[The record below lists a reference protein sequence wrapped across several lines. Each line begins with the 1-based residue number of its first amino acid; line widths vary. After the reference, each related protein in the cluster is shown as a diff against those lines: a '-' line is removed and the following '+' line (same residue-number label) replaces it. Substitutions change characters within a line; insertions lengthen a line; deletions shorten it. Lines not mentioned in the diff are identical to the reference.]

1 MTYNLTG
8 IVSNSSTGILGLT
21 QGVNDTL
28 MFGWL
33 GAMFL
38 IGVCVF
44 AFMTFVSTTQDTS
57 KSMAATAFIAF
68 TLSLLF
74 RAINLIGDKFMYITL
89 ILAAVAIAFSY
100 KRE

>member
-8 IVSNSSTGILGLT
+8 IVDNSTTGILGLT

-33 GAMFL
+33 GAFFIL
-38 IGVCVF
+38 AVCVL
-44 AFMTFVSTTQDTS
+44 AFMTFISLTSDTS

-68 TLSLLF
+68 GLSILL
-74 RAINLIGDKFMYITL
+74 RAVSLVSDLTMYIIL
-89 ILAAVAIAFSY
+89 ILAAVTIAFSY
-100 KRE
+100 KRD